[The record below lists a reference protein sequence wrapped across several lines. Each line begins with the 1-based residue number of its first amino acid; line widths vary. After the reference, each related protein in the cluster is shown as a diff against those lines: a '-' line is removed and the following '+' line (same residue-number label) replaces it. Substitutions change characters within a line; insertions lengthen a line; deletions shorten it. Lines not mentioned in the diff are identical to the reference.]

1 MNDMKQ
7 ILLRQHE
14 QRLIEARR
22 WLKMQCPQLSARELN
37 IVRLISYGFS
47 HKEIADLLYISPLT
61 VDSHIKNIYDALE
74 IHKETEL
81 TRWYIIRCHK
91 IKEKTMFLDF
101 CFWSF
106 VLRNIYKII
115 S

>member
-1 MNDMKQ
+1 MKQ

-14 QRLIEARR
+14 QRLIEARG

-81 TRWYIIRCHK
+81 TRWYII
-91 IKEKTMFLDF
+91 
-101 CFWSF
+101 
-106 VLRNIYKII
+106 
-115 S
+115 